1 VAAGAGLD
9 KIRGVVLELP
19 RLMSRAATDAVDLL
33 EDVITEQFANGTDPY
48 GEKWAAKADGS
59 PSHLEDSG
67 ALSAFDI
74 RALPGSG
81 IVVSF
86 GEDYA
91 QYHQSGTSKM
101 AQRRLVPDEGDFNRS
116 LWYAPIVEAYS
127 NAILKDAGW
136 RAAGADSV
144 SKD

>member
-1 VAAGAGLD
+1 MDVGDSFAALVRKLVGLPDVAGSPPVID
-9 KIRGVVLELP
+9 KLAFY
-19 RLMSRAATDAVDLL
+19 RATV
-33 EDVITEQFANGTDPY
+33 N
-48 GEKWAAKADGS
+48 AAKADGS

-116 LWYAPIVEAYS
+116 LWYPPIVEAYS

-136 RAAGADSV
+136 RAAGADSA